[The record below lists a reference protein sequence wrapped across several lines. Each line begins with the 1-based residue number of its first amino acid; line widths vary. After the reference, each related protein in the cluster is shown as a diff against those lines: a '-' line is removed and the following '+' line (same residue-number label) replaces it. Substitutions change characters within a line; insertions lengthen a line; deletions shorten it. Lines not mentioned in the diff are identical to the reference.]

1 MAGSEREDPP
11 QWQVSGVAGGLSTV
25 RWHRGSWAPFSLP
38 EVLGE
43 ALVLLEEKLGGGP
56 GSWNTGVAARA
67 LRSGSRKGQQPSPSR
82 FLSFCRLRVEGASEG
97 IAS

>member
-25 RWHRGSWAPFSLP
+25 RWPRGSWAPFSLP

-43 ALVLLEEKLGGGP
+43 SLFLSSWRRSWEAAHVLEHGSGRQSPQERVQKRPAAKPLEVPKFL
-56 GSWNTGVAARA
+56 
-67 LRSGSRKGQQPSPSR
+67 PSPCGGSP
-82 FLSFCRLRVEGASEG
+82 
-97 IAS
+97 